1 VVAVTLSG
9 GYRVG
14 VDVEPA
20 VPRSADRIVWSELS
34 PSERVKL
41 ATAPEAE
48 RAWCSCACGRSRRLL
63 TDDTDPRHHGTPIA
77 YGVSRPSGQVAS
89 APTARAVAA

>member
-9 GYRVG
+9 AYRVG

-34 PSERVKL
+34 PSERMKL

-48 RAWCSCACGRSRRLL
+48 RAWWFLRMWTLKEAPDRRHRPAP
-63 TDDTDPRHHGTPIA
+63 PRHA
-77 YGVSRPSGQVAS
+77 CGVSRPSGQVAS